1 MAWSLLLFFIYGPFF
16 LVAFILSIVAMSQRR
31 VFGGVALL
39 ISTIVIPSVVGLF
52 LFATRATEFAEEMST
67 SIEERAESDSNP
79 TSTSDRE
86 SFAEAMKRGIDEA
99 KKEADQKTLEEL
111 RNRKAEFDK
120 KLAALRSFR
129 VVDASFTK
137 TENSIGMA
145 EPLIELTV
153 QNDTDFPVKRAYFRG
168 VFASP
173 GRSVPWLDD
182 TFNYEIP
189 GGVEPGEKTTWQLA
203 PNMFSDWG
211 KVEIRPEA
219 KFTVTVIRLDGP
231 DEKEL
236 FGEAHFDQN
245 DEQRLLELE
254 KQYGSG
260 QVTPELPSSGQ

>member
-1 MAWSLLLFFIYGPFF
+1 M
-16 LVAFILSIVAMSQRR
+16 
-31 VFGGVALL
+31 
-39 ISTIVIPSVVGLF
+39 
-52 LFATRATEFAEEMST
+52 
-67 SIEERAESDSNP
+67 
-79 TSTSDRE
+79 
-86 SFAEAMKRGIDEA
+86 
-99 KKEADQKTLEEL
+99 
-111 RNRKAEFDK
+111 
-120 KLAALRSFR
+120 
-129 VVDASFTK
+129 
-137 TENSIGMA
+137 
-145 EPLIELTV
+145 
-153 QNDTDFPVKRAYFRG
+153 
-168 VFASP
+168 FASP